1 MKLNWKLYNRQKV
14 INLCYFGAVTAAFIL
29 SLAHNNRVEASV
41 DTRDYFSYLMIDDNA
56 DTSETAMES
65 PDNIKALFK
74 MVDELVKNKNI
85 EKELALQSGDT
96 LISALMRLDI
106 PRATAND
113 IYYSLKE
120 HFDPKDLKAGQ
131 KLKVN
136 LAMDS
141 KTDELAHVNY
151 LLIEPAVGERIVTA
165 FKDNAFT
172 TFVEK
177 DEFIDEVNAVTGTI
191 NGNLSS
197 AMAAKGIPMRVSAN
211 FINLFSYSID
221 FKRDLQKGDSFE
233 VVYESQ
239 VLSDGTPVKSGN
251 ILYAGLILRNQKIA
265 LYRFKDSRGNV
276 DYYTEK
282 GQALKKTLDRKP
294 MAFRNARISS
304 PFGKRYHPILK
315 KYKIHWGVDYAAPK
329 GSAVYAG
336 GDGVVQ
342 VAKYN
347 GSYGN
352 YIKIR
357 HNSEFSTAYGHMSG
371 FAKGIYPG
379 KRVTQGQ
386 LIGYVGS
393 TGRSTGPHLHYEV
406 IQNGRRVNPRTI
418 KASTGEN
425 LSGQNLTQFK
435 KLVAKVNSDN
445 ALAFAA
451 TKEVKLAKK

>member
-85 EKELALQSGDT
+85 EKELILQSGDT